1 MEPSITYGQLWLL
14 IRYRYWL
21 LNLLSTLPISRWTF
35 QEHIENASTVLSQ
48 SVATIDRSV
57 GHIMTILN
65 HSMYFIAYLLFV
77 ICLDVCRYRKKSGGL
92 VDTLGKMVRRQDYDS
107 YTELEMHAELVR
119 MALWCYTVILLC
131 YTAVIMLYVIHNNRC
146 MVQVYAECLLL
157 KAMLTV
163 CEDET
168 LVSFV
173 RAGLKVR
180 QCYISFR

>member
-57 GHIMTILN
+57 SHIMTILN
-65 HSMYFIAYLLFV
+65 HSMLWLLICHLLFALTCADTARSPGV
-77 ICLDVCRYRKKSGGL
+77 WWTHSARWCAARTTTATQSSRCTPSWWGWRY
-92 VDTLGKMVRRQDYDS
+92 D
-107 YTELEMHAELVR
+107 
-119 MALWCYTVILLC
+119 VILLC